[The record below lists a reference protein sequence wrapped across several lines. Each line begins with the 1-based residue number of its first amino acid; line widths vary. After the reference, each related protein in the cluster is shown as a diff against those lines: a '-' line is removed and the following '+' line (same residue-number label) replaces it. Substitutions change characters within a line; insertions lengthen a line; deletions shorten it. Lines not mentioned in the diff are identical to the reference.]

1 MELNKEQ
8 IRSITES
15 SKEKFGSELNDE
27 ILEAISG
34 GRNIRPIEHLI
45 IGKYENAALSMS
57 DNEFYDYVD
66 ALSRYMDYINSLP
79 DDSDT
84 KLFVLEEW
92 K

>member
-1 MELNKEQ
+1 
-8 IRSITES
+8 
-15 SKEKFGSELNDE
+15 
-27 ILEAISG
+27 
-34 GRNIRPIEHLI
+34 
-45 IGKYENAALSMS
+45 MS

-92 K
+92 R